1 MYSFYF
7 KYVPILARDMAK
19 KDVEKYRKEL
29 FEGDPEKPLT
39 KSEGADI
46 GKSLAAAQRPEARMK
61 AALDLE
67 QERQKFTTEAAA
79 RRATK
84 PNSRPS
90 RRSTTSEICCSSRPR
105 K

>member
-46 GKSLAAAQRPEARMK
+46 GKSLAAAQRPEA
-61 AALDLE
+61 LDLE

>member
-1 MYSFYF
+1 
-7 KYVPILARDMAK
+7 MAK

-46 GKSLAAAQRPEARMK
+46 GKSLAAAQRPE
-61 AALDLE
+61 ALDLE